1 MGPQGQKSSTTAT
14 HMPTQCRSDVIPAS
28 FQSARK
34 RRWRRRW
41 RRWRRRR
48 KSGAL
53 LTPPGAGVN
62 GTRISIMLD
71 SIPHRKDVEG
81 TRTCLPQPKST
92 TKIQLHR
99 HLIRPNLSSRVSSQ
113 LHSNI
118 IPASFKSVPR
128 RRRRWKSAP

>member
-1 MGPQGQKSSTTAT
+1 MGPQCQKSSTTAT

-34 RRWRRRW
+34 RRWRRW
-41 RRWRRRR
+41 RRR

-62 GTRISIMLD
+62 GTRISIILD
-71 SIPHRKDVEG
+71 SIAHRKDVEG